1 MGHFFP
7 YKQFI
12 SLCREICACVFFLT
26 DWRKTFDKKR
36 NKNRRQVNQYIIKKT
51 KIKRTKTVHDATHV
65 KNSTVSEVEVIT
77 CSKDKGKKCFR

>member
-1 MGHFFP
+1 MCIFF
-7 YKQFI
+7 
-12 SLCREICACVFFLT
+12 T
-26 DWRKTFDKKR
+26 DWRKTFDKNR
-36 NKNRRQVNQYIIKKT
+36 NKNRRHVNQYIIKKT